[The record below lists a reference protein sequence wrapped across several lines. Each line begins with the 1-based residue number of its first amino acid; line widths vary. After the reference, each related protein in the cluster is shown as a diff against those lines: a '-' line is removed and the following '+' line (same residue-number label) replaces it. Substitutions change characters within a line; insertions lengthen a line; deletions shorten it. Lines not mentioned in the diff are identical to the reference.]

1 MQYPKQN
8 ISGENSPK
16 TPPHCPYEHTSV
28 SPTKLQPYYTKSRQ
42 PSSYA
47 AKTWAPPP
55 PTWRTDPQQR
65 ASTGYLL
72 RPQEKVQRRRCSSRQ
87 TERSLCRSSGALPS
101 VGAEVAP
108 SSRCCSGGRNP
119 PRPSASL
126 ATRRLNARLQP
137 AYPAHSVPASREYPS
152 ADAPWSPA
160 AVRPPSVLPPCAL
173 RATVPTA
180 RPPSHGKTSRG
191 APAGQL
197 RPDPEAASPSRGGR

>member
-1 MQYPKQN
+1 M
-8 ISGENSPK
+8 
-16 TPPHCPYEHTSV
+16 
-28 SPTKLQPYYTKSRQ
+28 LQSYYTENPQ

-47 AKTWAPPP
+47 AKEWAPPP

-65 ASTGYLL
+65 ASNGYLL
-72 RPQEKVQRRRCSSRQ
+72 RPQEKVQRRRYSSRR

-101 VGAEVAP
+101 AGAEVAP

-137 AYPAHSVPASREYPS
+137 AYPAHSVPVSRGYPS
-152 ADAPWSPA
+152 AGAPWSQA
-160 AVRPPSVLPPCAL
+160 AVRPPSVLPPPAL
-173 RATVPTA
+173 QATVPTA
-180 RPPSHGKTSRG
+180 RPPSHGKTLRG

-197 RPDPEAASPSRGGR
+197 RPDPEATSPSRGGRSEASLG